1 MSIYGIPIA
10 IFWIV
15 GIVSVILGL
24 ASILFPDRMVRG
36 MRAMMLKQLQWL
48 RSARYRQW
56 LKINGW
62 LLFVLGTLVL
72 VLLTIL
78 ITARPT

>member
-10 IFWIV
+10 IFWVV
-15 GIVSVILGL
+15 GIISVVLGL

-36 MRAMMLKQLQWL
+36 MPAMMLKQLRWL

-62 LLFVLGTLVL
+62 LLFVLGILVL
-72 VLLTIL
+72 ILLTIL
-78 ITARPT
+78 VTARPT